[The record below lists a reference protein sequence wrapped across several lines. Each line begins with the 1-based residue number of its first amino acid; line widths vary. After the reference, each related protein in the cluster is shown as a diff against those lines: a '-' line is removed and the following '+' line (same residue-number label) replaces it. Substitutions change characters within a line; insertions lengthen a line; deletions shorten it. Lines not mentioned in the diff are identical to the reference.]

1 MKYWWQSKVIWF
13 NIVMA
18 VVELA
23 NEMAVVV
30 ELLPEEY
37 QASSRIALTVV
48 VAIGNTILR
57 FKTDQGIK

>member
-18 VVELA
+18 AVELA
-23 NEMAVVV
+23 NELAVVV

-37 QASSRIALTVV
+37 QASSRIGLTVV
-48 VAIGNTILR
+48 VAVGNTILR
-57 FKTDQGIK
+57 FKTDRGIK